1 MQKAPKQ
8 NTGKAPINTQSGD
21 AEKLKKKK
29 KMSNLC
35 SGMQFKS
42 AIKRI
47 AKDINPDHSVFL
59 TSQAIAILCAIA
71 YDLVSSCGEVAS
83 EFSKKVS
90 KQTVGADEIVA
101 AFEILLKGEL
111 KKLAL
116 REVHTC
122 LSKPN
127 APSKP
132 SKPTKD

>member
-1 MQKAPKQ
+1 MNKAPKQ
-8 NTGKAPINTQSGD
+8 NTGKAPINTKQGEGD
-21 AEKLKKKK
+21 KKKKK

-47 AKDINPDHSVFL
+47 AKDINPDNSVFL

-71 YDLVSSCGEVAS
+71 YDIISSCGEVAS

-122 LSKPN
+122 LSKPS
-127 APSKP
+127 ASKP
-132 SKPTKD
+132 MKSTKD

>member
-1 MQKAPKQ
+1 MNKAPKQ
-8 NTGKAPINTQSGD
+8 NTGKAPISTTQVGD
-21 AEKLKKKK
+21 LDKKKKK

-42 AIKRI
+42 AIKKI
-47 AKDINPDHSVFL
+47 AKDINPDQTVFL

-71 YDLVSSCGEVAS
+71 YDIVSTCGEVAS

-122 LSKPN
+122 LSKPS

-132 SKPTKD
+132 SKSLKD